1 MPIEN
6 RDLKPGTRLV
16 ARYKKQEYRAEV
28 VSGDGDKVCYRLN
41 DGREFKSLSA
51 VGTAITGKAC
61 NGWTF
66 WSVDAAG
73 VLEEATV

>member
-6 RDLKPGTRLV
+6 RNLESGTRLV

-28 VSGDGDKVCYRLN
+28 VSRDGDKVFYRLD
-41 DGREFKSLSA
+41 DGRELKSLSA
-51 VGTAITGKAC
+51 AGTSITGKAC
-61 NGWTF
+61 NGWAF

-73 VLEEATV
+73 VSEEATG